1 MRHTTLRF
9 IITVVLGLLLSPLA
23 SAEQPQA
30 RPPRLGIFWL
40 GAPAPSA
47 PLFEAFRQVLDNLG
61 YVEGQNIDFEHRSAP
76 PRIDQLDRV
85 ASELVQFNVDVIVA
99 LGTPQAQPAKR
110 ATTQIAIVF
119 TAVADP
125 VAAGL
130 VESLARPGGNLTG
143 VASLSPEQSGKR
155 LELLTAAL
163 PGVSR
168 IAVLWNPAD
177 RYNAFEVSVME
188 TVAHGLGVQLQSLE
202 VRGPDE
208 FERAFDA
215 ATQEGAGALSVLAT
229 SFIALNMRRI
239 VDLAL
244 QHRLPA
250 IFWSQAFAE
259 AGGLMAY
266 GPSRPEAFQRVAAL
280 VGKILKGAKPAD
292 LPVEQPMKFELMINL
307 KTAEALGLTI
317 PPILLFQADQVI
329 R

>member
-1 MRHTTLRF
+1 MRRTTLRF

-23 SAEQPQA
+23 SAAQPQA
-30 RPPRLGIFWL
+30 RTPRLGIFWL
-40 GAPAPSA
+40 GTPAPSA
-47 PLFEAFRQVLDNLG
+47 PLFEAFRQVLDHLG
-61 YVEGQNIDFEHRSAP
+61 YVEGQNIDFEHRNAP

-85 ASELVQFNVDVIVA
+85 ASELVQLHVDVIVA
-99 LGTPQAQPAKR
+99 LGTPQAQAAKR
-110 ATTQIAIVF
+110 ATTQIPIVF

-155 LELLTAAL
+155 LELLTTAL

-188 TVAHGLGVQLQSLE
+188 TVARGLGVQLQSLE
-202 VRGPDE
+202 VRGPEE
-208 FERAFDA
+208 FEQAFDA
-215 ATQEGAGALSVLAT
+215 ATQGDAGALSLLAT
-229 SFIALNMRRI
+229 PFIALNMRRI
-239 VDLAL
+239 MDLAL

-280 VGKILKGAKPAD
+280 VGKILKGTKPAD